1 MNFDTA
7 VQIILD
13 LEGRAQTTNDPTDPG
28 GLTKFGI
35 SKRAHPDVD
44 ISDLTEEAAIVIYR
58 TGYWNAVRCDEMPA
72 FIRLAL
78 FDSAVNQGARQAV
91 WCLQTALGV
100 KVDGVIGAQT
110 LAAAT
115 AADSKKLL
123 ERFLSHRANHYMSL
137 DHFQKWGAIWI
148 RRLFHVCIHSEAI

>member
-13 LEGRAQTTNDPTDPG
+13 LEGRDKLTNHPSDPG

-44 ISDLTEEAAIVIYR
+44 VENLTEQAAIQIYR
-58 TGYWNAVRCDEMPA
+58 RQYWDAVRCEEFPA
-72 FIRLAL
+72 IIRLAL
-78 FDSAVNQGARQAV
+78 FDSAVNQGAKQAT

-100 KVDGVIGAQT
+100 KVDGDIGPKT
-110 LAAAT
+110 LAAA
-115 AADSKKLL
+115 ASANGKKLL
-123 ERFLSHRANHYMSL
+123 ERFLSQRANHYMSL
-137 DHFQKWGAIWI
+137 DHFQKWGAIWM
-148 RRLFHVCIHSEAI
+148 RRLFHVCIHSEAT